1 MTSHRDQPL
10 KKVQSG
16 VIMERRHQ
24 CLLDKYCHIYKRI
37 FILGGK
43 SSHNIGLP
51 SCILYV
57 SRHHHKK
64 KDQNC
69 QNKHGVKQ
77 MLDWTKKCQNLVMA
91 HARVSSAQV
100 FLKSRDLTVFRSC
113 DNACLSC
120 LQLKNS
126 LGHRLLCKYLQDEQP
141 FFSLSM
147 FSHVTRDYRC

>member
-1 MTSHRDQPL
+1 
-10 KKVQSG
+10 
-16 VIMERRHQ
+16 MERRHQ

-77 MLDWTKKCQNLVMA
+77 MLDWTKNARILSWLTLESVLLRSFWSRETWQFFGLATMPVFPVCNLKIRWDIDSYVNTC
-91 HARVSSAQV
+91 RTNN
-100 FLKSRDLTVFRSC
+100 L
-113 DNACLSC
+113 
-120 LQLKNS
+120 
-126 LGHRLLCKYLQDEQP
+126 
-141 FFSLSM
+141 FFSLDV
-147 FSHVTRDYRC
+147 FTCNKRL